1 MCEYSF
7 WITSH
12 QLPEHTKPISSTGIL
27 YTYIINRKQ
36 TFSQSVEYSFPNGL
50 RGGGDWK
57 LYFIK
62 LTLQVNRIK
71 NIFMKISFPQTLLWK
86 KGKIFGK
93 CNGFARLLIIN
104 LICQHTSQNS
114 FFMGQYNKPTAYSFA
129 CAVARLWWNRT
140 CQIRA
145 ARLTGSPLPCH
156 LLMTVT

>member
-1 MCEYSF
+1 MNILFE
-7 WITSH
+7 SH
-12 QLPEHTKPISSTGIL
+12 QLPEHTKPISNTGIL
-27 YTYIINRKQ
+27 NTYIINRKQ
-36 TFSQSVEYSFPNGL
+36 TFSQSVNIPDFS
-50 RGGGDWK
+50 RWAKGGNWK
-57 LYFIK
+57 LYLIE

-104 LICQHTSQNS
+104 LICQHTSQN
-114 FFMGQYNKPTAYSFA
+114 NKPTAYSSA